1 MIPPTAIWLLRTRMA
16 NTTSP
21 AEFIIA
27 FNAFHVFA
35 ATGLVNQDTTTRALF
50 CPKDLLQIIP
60 NFLKGE
66 RLWYLKLVNPGLLAL
81 NTLKGL

>member
-1 MIPPTAIWLLRTRMA
+1 MIPPTAILLLTRIA

-60 NFLKGE
+60 NFIKGE
-66 RLWYLKLVNPGLLAL
+66 RIWYLKLVNPGLLAL
-81 NTLKGL
+81 ITLKGF